1 MASTLRWLCPGT
13 HLGMCRVTEHKEGG
27 EHKGGVEVL
36 TLFCFP
42 ELFSF
47 VCGHS
52 FPTSSAFM
60 SATGT
65 GEQKSCGFPLTP
77 RTTAH
82 YLGSNV
88 SSRDFGHSLT

>member
-1 MASTLRWLCPGT
+1 M
-13 HLGMCRVTEHKEGG
+13 
-27 EHKGGVEVL
+27 L

-52 FPTSSAFM
+52 FPTSSIFM

-65 GEQKSCGFPLTP
+65 GASGGAMSSLYPSLSLSPLLSPSLRFPMCRAQYNP
-77 RTTAH
+77 
-82 YLGSNV
+82 
-88 SSRDFGHSLT
+88 

>member
-1 MASTLRWLCPGT
+1 MQ
-13 HLGMCRVTEHKEGG
+13 
-27 EHKGGVEVL
+27 GGVEVL

-65 GEQKSCGFPLTP
+65 GEQESCVFPLSWSSP
-77 RTTAH
+77 QNH
-82 YLGSNV
+82 CHHSGSNV
-88 SSRDFGHSLT
+88 SSQDLGHCFT

>member
-1 MASTLRWLCPGT
+1 MQ
-13 HLGMCRVTEHKEGG
+13 
-27 EHKGGVEVL
+27 GGVKVL

-65 GEQKSCGFPLTP
+65 GEQKSRGFPGP
-77 RTTAH
+77 H
-82 YLGSNV
+82 PQNHCPPLGQQHEQPG
-88 SSRDFGHSLT
+88 FQSLPHMS

>member
-1 MASTLRWLCPGT
+1 M
-13 HLGMCRVTEHKEGG
+13 
-27 EHKGGVEVL
+27 L

-52 FPTSSAFM
+52 FPTSSIFM

-65 GEQKSCGFPLTP
+65 GASGGAMSSVSLFPFLSP
-77 RTTAH
+77 SFRSPMHRAQ
-82 YLGSNV
+82 YNLNV
-88 SSRDFGHSLT
+88 GTHSHH